1 MYHGRYHSLR
11 ERDNSRRQ
19 CRELNAI
26 VVAGEDRDPATL
38 TVAYIKARDRWV
50 RSRPDIGRPSGG
62 ASLRDHAGFLSASEV
77 SALAAKLGA
86 ELTTEELEMAENH

>member
-1 MYHGRYHSLR
+1 MYHGRHHRLR

-38 TVAYIKARDRWV
+38 TVAYIKARVRWV
-50 RSRPDIGRPSGG
+50 RARPNLGHTHIPQ
-62 ASLRDHAGFLSASEV
+62 V
-77 SALAAKLGA
+77 AAV
-86 ELTTEELEMAENH
+86 MAENH